1 MTLLT
6 QEHELARKA
15 AREFAEKYVEPVARR
30 MDRDNYY
37 PREVIREAGK
47 LGLLAPTV
55 PAEYGGGGGDLRRGD
70 PQHSG
75 QLQRGAPST

>member
-30 MDRDNYY
+30 M
-37 PREVIREAGK
+37 
-47 LGLLAPTV
+47 
-55 PAEYGGGGGDLRRGD
+55 
-70 PQHSG
+70 G
-75 QLQRGAPST
+75 QR